1 MAKKFR
7 EKLRKLNPFTRPAT
21 LEELPKPLPA
31 NPDQRLVRVY
41 VEGYEDVAFWR
52 GIFDHF
58 QNPYMRF
65 EISVPNRADLPKGK
79 KVLMGMIPRS
89 SDELILCV
97 DSDFDFLFADRTEQS
112 REVNNARYMFHT
124 YAYATE
130 NFLCYA
136 PSLHNVCVKATK
148 NDTRIFDFVRFMHE
162 YSCTIY
168 PLFLWYAYS
177 AQLSSENVF
186 PLIDFK
192 SAVRIGYLD
201 LADNGEK
208 TLEWLRRNV
217 AKREEM
223 LRKRNPKMIEPMKEF
238 EEQLR
243 GRGLTP
249 ENAYLFMQEMEMTAD
264 HWVRFRTGKLAIAKQ
279 PMPFKTTIQQ
289 PLTDFEDHFTENK
302 LKVDWTWNYP
312 YSDIN
317 IVLKKGKLS
326 LSGTPKKD
334 NQRGTAL
341 CLRPQSSH
349 YSCETKVIHANES
362 LQGLTLYGDDKNL
375 ITWGVKGKQLQL
387 KFIKENS
394 ESILYE
400 SGAVDKDIYLKI
412 EVEQGCIFNFYKSK
426 DGKIWNPI
434 LDTPLK
440 GESLIRWDRVQR
452 PGLLHC
458 GAKEVPAEF
467 AYFRMINLK

>member
-130 NFLCYA
+130 NFLC
-136 PSLHNVCVKATK
+136 
-148 NDTRIFDFVRFMHE
+148 
-162 YSCTIY
+162 TIY

-249 ENAYLFMQEMEMTAD
+249 ENAYLFMHGHTLMDNVVMILLNSVCE
-264 HWVRFRTGKLAIAKQ
+264 KLRAMSIAKITASKKQ
-279 PMPFKTTIQQ
+279 GVALKNEMANYTNSLRSIRDVLLDNENYTKCPLYKRLQRDIEKYIARTI
-289 PLTDFEDHFTENK
+289 
-302 LKVDWTWNYP
+302 WNM
-312 YSDIN
+312 
-317 IVLKKGKLS
+317 K
-326 LSGTPKKD
+326 
-334 NQRGTAL
+334 R
-341 CLRPQSSH
+341 
-349 YSCETKVIHANES
+349 
-362 LQGLTLYGDDKNL
+362 
-375 ITWGVKGKQLQL
+375 
-387 KFIKENS
+387 
-394 ESILYE
+394 
-400 SGAVDKDIYLKI
+400 SGAIRDDSTWTVLRNMR
-412 EVEQGCIFNFYKSK
+412 QGSEIK
-426 DGKIWNPI
+426 
-434 LDTPLK
+434 
-440 GESLIRWDRVQR
+440 
-452 PGLLHC
+452 
-458 GAKEVPAEF
+458 
-467 AYFRMINLK
+467 